1 MGMVRLRRR
10 EFHRIYRYRNYGSL
24 MDIKPQWF
32 NHKSIISDISL
43 NKPKVDVEGFIKHNL
58 GRVIDRHK
66 ERTDLK
72 NKLQS
77 EGTQLKSD
85 ICEAPIEF
93 TPYTKIHSHKLQKPK
108 KKLSDTTTSYFKII
122 SISNI
127 KIPKAVK
134 IKLSTKNSIDRDEI
148 HWQVITKSEELV
160 ITLCDSKQDEVNY
173 DATKEESKSTREET
187 TPEEEEEDTTYQ
199 EQCPAEE
206 LKVDP
211 SYWQMDNEICHSDEL
226 KNEEGEEE
234 GKDNADKEK
243 SALIPFSAKGYQYYH
258 PDISIHNN
266 DAVWQ
271 ILRDVADRRTTSDN
285 TNAIQIY
292 HPPKT
297 SQDMCPAVPTA
308 IMPWKDTLF
317 CPVMI
322 RYREQERTEK
332 RKKHTEGTKKKDA
345 QYGHNIV
352 EMWISFCAKKDLQD
366 QAKKIAKKQGKFYLA
381 TKFFKK
387 LNENIK
393 AQQEQRKR
401 RN

>member
-1 MGMVRLRRR
+1 MQNSTHTQIEGIVKSNKMGMVRLRRR
-10 EFHRIYRYRNYGSL
+10 RFHRIYRYRNYGSL

-77 EGTQLKSD
+77 EGTQLKND

-108 KKLSDTTTSYFKII
+108 KKFSDTATSYFKII
-122 SISNI
+122 SVSNI

-187 TPEEEEEDTTYQ
+187 TLKEEEEDTTYQ
-199 EQCPAEE
+199 EQCPAEGFE
-206 LKVDP
+206 I
-211 SYWQMDNEICHSDEL
+211 DNEICHSDEFNN
-226 KNEEGEEE
+226 KTGDRKGKEVRE
-234 GKDNADKEK
+234 GKSLDQNIFMNLWIKRG
-243 SALIPFSAKGYQYYH
+243 L
-258 PDISIHNN
+258 
-266 DAVWQ
+266 V
-271 ILRDVADRRTTSDN
+271 
-285 TNAIQIY
+285 
-292 HPPKT
+292 
-297 SQDMCPAVPTA
+297 
-308 IMPWKDTLF
+308 LF
-317 CPVMI
+317 HKVMI
-322 RYREQERTEK
+322 VKAER
-332 RKKHTEGTKKKDA
+332 G
-345 QYGHNIV
+345 V
-352 EMWISFCAKKDLQD
+352 
-366 QAKKIAKKQGKFYLA
+366 KI
-381 TKFFKK
+381 
-387 LNENIK
+387 
-393 AQQEQRKR
+393 QQKR
-401 RN
+401 RIMLIKKNQP